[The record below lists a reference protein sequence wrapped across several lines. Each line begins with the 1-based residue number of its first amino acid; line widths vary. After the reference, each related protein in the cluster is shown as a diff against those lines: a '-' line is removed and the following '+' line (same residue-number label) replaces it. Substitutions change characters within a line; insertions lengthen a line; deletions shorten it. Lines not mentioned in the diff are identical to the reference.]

1 MEGIDQIEGQIKAG
15 LASKL
20 GLKSK
25 DVVNNAR
32 LVEDLGLDSLD
43 TFDLLF
49 DLEKEYGVEIPS
61 VDALGFVTVGD
72 VVAYVQKRIGATPAE
87 GAA

>member
-1 MEGIDQIEGQIKAG
+1 MEQIDQIEEQIKAG

-20 GLKSK
+20 GMKPGDIANEK
-25 DVVNNAR
+25 R

-49 DLEKEYGVEIPS
+49 DLEKEYGLEIPS
-61 VDALGFVTVGD
+61 ADALGFVTVGH
-72 VVAYVQKRIGATPAE
+72 VVAYVQKRIGTTQR
-87 GAA
+87 